1 MQCKMIK
8 YDLLKFKWCSN
19 YKHEHLRTFRNI
31 HVSFCKQFESCW
43 LNLWKLVSFSDCLIV
58 LAMKILSPANNW
70 IHEARSELIPPVGNG
85 GFDFANLIN
94 INAWLFVFKFE
105 FAIDIN
111 INVNHIFLN
120 YDYDYDTEHF
130 GDNRCCSKL
139 NAKHAC

>member
-1 MQCKMIK
+1 
-8 YDLLKFKWCSN
+8 
-19 YKHEHLRTFRNI
+19 
-31 HVSFCKQFESCW
+31 
-43 LNLWKLVSFSDCLIV
+43 
-58 LAMKILSPANNW
+58 MKILSPANNW

-111 INVNHIFLN
+111 FNVNHIFLN
-120 YDYDYDTEHF
+120 YDYDYDTEHL